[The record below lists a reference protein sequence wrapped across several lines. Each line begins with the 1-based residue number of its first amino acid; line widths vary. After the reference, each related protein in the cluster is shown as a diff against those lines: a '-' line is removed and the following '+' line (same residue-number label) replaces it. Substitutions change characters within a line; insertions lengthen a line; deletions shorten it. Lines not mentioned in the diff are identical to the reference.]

1 MAAGKQEW
9 STRFWPWHCGLDA
22 TPCASVVTLS
32 FVLTVLLAYLL
43 GSIPTGYLVARARGM
58 DIRDVGSGNIGATNV
73 FRSMGRG
80 AGVVVLAVDFLKGLL
95 ACGLVP
101 PFLLMI
107 LGLKDGGVDD
117 LVESMALAAAVA
129 AILGHNY
136 TCWLRFKGGKG
147 IATSAGVLTAL
158 VPWALLI
165 ILIVWLVVF
174 GLWRYVSL
182 ASIAAS
188 LALPPAVW
196 ATGGSVTLI
205 GICTGL
211 TGLAV
216 YKHRSNVQRL
226 IAGTEHRMNRRRK
239 RVRS

>member
-1 MAAGKQEW
+1 
-9 STRFWPWHCGLDA
+9 
-22 TPCASVVTLS
+22 VVTLS

-80 AGVVVLAVDFLKGLL
+80 AGVVVLTVDFLKGLL

-101 PFLLMI
+101 PLVLQL
-107 LGLKDGGVDD
+107 LGLGDGGIDH

-216 YKHRSNVQRL
+216 YKHQSNLQRL
-226 IAGTEHRMNRRRK
+226 LAGTEPRMNRRK
-239 RVRS
+239 KGVSS

>member
-1 MAAGKQEW
+1 
-9 STRFWPWHCGLDA
+9 
-22 TPCASVVTLS
+22 VVILS

-43 GSIPTGYLVARARGM
+43 GSLPTGYLVARARGM

-73 FRSMGRG
+73 FRSMGRQ
-80 AGVVVLAVDFLKGLL
+80 AGLIVLSVDFLKGLL
-95 ACGLVP
+95 ACGVVPFFVRELILAGREPVSIAEPLALVA
-101 PFLLMI
+101 
-107 LGLKDGGVDD
+107 G
-117 LVESMALAAAVA
+117 VA

-147 IATSAGVLTAL
+147 IATSAGVLVAL

-165 ILIVWLVVF
+165 IFAVWIIVF

-196 ATGGSVTLI
+196 VTGGSVTLV
-205 GICTGL
+205 GICAGL
-211 TGLAV
+211 TGLAL

-226 IAGTEHRMNRRRK
+226 LAGTEHRVDLRK
-239 RVRS
+239 KRAAS

>member
-1 MAAGKQEW
+1 
-9 STRFWPWHCGLDA
+9 
-22 TPCASVVTLS
+22 VVTLS

-43 GSIPTGYLVARARGM
+43 GSIPTGYLVARARGL

-80 AGVVVLAVDFLKGLL
+80 AGVVVLTVDFLKGFL

-101 PFLLMI
+101 PLMLMM
-107 LGLKDGGVDD
+107 LGLRDSGMDR
-117 LVESMALAAAVA
+117 LVEAMAVAGAVA

-188 LALPPAVW
+188 LALPPAIW
-196 ATGGSVTLI
+196 MTGGSVTLI

-211 TGLAV
+211 TCLAV

-226 IAGTEHRMNRRRK
+226 LAGTEHRVDLRRK
-239 RVRS
+239 RVPS

>member
-1 MAAGKQEW
+1 
-9 STRFWPWHCGLDA
+9 
-22 TPCASVVTLS
+22 VVTLS

-80 AGVVVLAVDFLKGLL
+80 AGVVVLTVDFLKGLV

-101 PFLLMI
+101 PMLLMM
-107 LGLKDGGVDD
+107 LGPRDSRMEGW
-117 LVESMALAAAVA
+117 VEAMAVAGAVA

-196 ATGGSVTLI
+196 MTGGSVTLI
-205 GICTGL
+205 AICTGL
-211 TGLAV
+211 TCLAV
-216 YKHRSNVQRL
+216 YKHRSNLQRL
-226 IAGTEHRMNRRRK
+226 LAGTEHRVDRRRK
-239 RVRS
+239 RVPS